1 MRRGELLAG
10 AKLPARDCDSCNQ
23 TCVAPTALRIFS
35 CDFSQ
40 AFRPG
45 LSYAAP
51 TALVRRD

>member
-10 AKLPARDCDSCNQ
+10 AKLPARDCDSRNQ